1 MIAIYQAGIAG
12 LDGKLMTLGGAGQI
26 TGVEA
31 TDRPIF
37 VFAQHRGGGTLM
49 LRLLNCHPDVVIWG
63 EHAGFINKLA
73 ETDQVIRYYGGLIG
87 PRSDEEFT
95 SFLASDGANLAHYS
109 PWLTPLTVEDFTTW
123 SRTIIREVFTRRVRS
138 DQRWGFKEIRYH
150 HELVATFLA
159 RLFPG
164 GRFILLTRDPVELCV
179 SNVLVSWSLASLM
192 AKPVTFDL
200 VEITKVVED
209 CLYAIVAMQ
218 TNMKMI
224 RRALP
229 DRTLLLT
236 YDELKIAPAEEM
248 ERVQTFLG
256 LAPTP
261 AVQERM
267 LRAIAV
273 VASSTVKQRL
283 IQQLDDKLA
292 LLTVDLVRPIAANLL
307 PRVTDSIASHGVD
320 LVRLRRLSALG
331 RYSYLVGDVE
341 LPQHG
346 ISAMF

>member
-1 MIAIYQAGIAG
+1 VGTTDVDGTELPYDLAERSNSTRHDAG
-12 LDGKLMTLGGAGQI
+12 LDGTLMTLGGAGQI

-109 PWLTPLTVEDFTTW
+109 PWLTPLTVADFATW

-164 GRFILLTRDPVELCV
+164 GLFILLTRDPVELCV
-179 SNVLVSWSLASLM
+179 SNVLAALCGRPRKWQAL
-192 AKPVTFDL
+192 F
-200 VEITKVVED
+200 
-209 CLYAIVAMQ
+209 
-218 TNMKMI
+218 
-224 RRALP
+224 ALP
-229 DRTLLLT
+229 
-236 YDELKIAPAEEM
+236 
-248 ERVQTFLG
+248 ERVL
-256 LAPTP
+256 
-261 AVQERM
+261 
-267 LRAIAV
+267 
-273 VASSTVKQRL
+273 
-283 IQQLDDKLA
+283 
-292 LLTVDLVRPIAANLL
+292 
-307 PRVTDSIASHGVD
+307 
-320 LVRLRRLSALG
+320 
-331 RYSYLVGDVE
+331 
-341 LPQHG
+341 
-346 ISAMF
+346 